1 VLING
6 YPWKKLQ
13 SADQEKEQD
22 QEPDLEQVE
31 RTLGIRGRMKPA
43 RRFLQTWK

>member
-1 VLING
+1 MNG
-6 YPWKKLQ
+6 YPWKKLE
-13 SADQEKEQD
+13 SANQEEEQD

-31 RTLGIRGRMKPA
+31 RTPGIGRRMKPA